1 MNGPILSA
9 RATNC
14 VAHAQATPLPPALAA
29 HLAAHLGVT
38 LASAQTYV
46 KRTCRKLGVAGQREL
61 LAWLMEPTAHG

>member
-1 MNGPILSA
+1 MGPSSQPA
-9 RATNC
+9 RQIASHTRRQPRC
-14 VAHAQATPLPPALAA
+14 PALAA

>member
-1 MNGPILSA
+1 MGPSSQPA
-9 RATNC
+9 RQIASRTRR
-14 VAHAQATPLPPALAA
+14 QPRFPA
-29 HLAAHLGVT
+29 LAAHLGVT